1 MLSMELG
8 TQEVRDFILFV
19 FLPYVYSG
27 VFHSAG
33 EVFLEIYINEV
44 FTKFY
49 LHLIIA

>member
-19 FLPYVYSG
+19 FLLYVYSG
-27 VFHSAG
+27 IFQLAR
-33 EVFLEIYINEV
+33 EVLLEIYIKEV

-49 LHLIIA
+49 LHLIIV